1 MSAIRFILIL
11 IVVFAIAL
19 FALRPELISD
29 VWLWITG
36 LIGLIIKLFER
47 VWKFIT
53 HQFAADVQP
62 SVSPQVNKAQ
72 SLSPKINNAVPTA
85 RNETTVE
92 DFKDH
97 EFSGTTLELQRFKED
112 SDSTLGTLHINGE
125 FFCYTLEDAYH
136 QEKIKGKTRIPA
148 GTYTI
153 DFNRVETNMTKRY
166 RNSDYS
172 SEWFIYHLH
181 LKNVPGFEGIYI
193 HNGGTHEDTKG
204 CILVSKE
211 YNDRVEPITLTR
223 SRETFKELYI
233 RLKQQIDN
241 GVKIQIIIRNK
252 QDIQ

>member
-11 IVVFAIAL
+11 MVVFAIAL
-19 FALRPELISD
+19 FALRPELLSD

-53 HQFAADVQP
+53 NQFTDELQP
-62 SVSPQVNKAQ
+62 VAVTRGNKA
-72 SLSPKINNAVPTA
+72 PTRA
-85 RNETTVE
+85 TDISKPNPVSRNETTIE
-92 DFKDH
+92 DFNEQD
-97 EFSGTTLELQRFKED
+97 FPGMTLELNRYKED
-112 SDSTLGTLHINGE
+112 GDSTLGTLHINGK
-125 FFCYTLEDAYH
+125 FFCYTLEDAF
-136 QEKIKGKTRIPA
+136 QKEKIKGKTRIPA
-148 GTYTI
+148 GTYMV
-153 DFNRVETNMTKRY
+153 DFNRVLTNKTKRY
-166 RNSDYS
+166 RESDYA
-172 SEWFIYHLH
+172 SEWFTYHLH

-193 HNGGTHEDTKG
+193 HNGGTHEDTYG

-211 YNDRVEPITLTR
+211 YNDKVKPITLTR

-233 RLKQQIDN
+233 KLKQQIEQ